1 MTMIKPINL
10 CQFIFPLVGLF
21 WILLISAGCAHNDMQ
36 GKAFSE
42 QTVQASSTLEK
53 KGDLVKA
60 VEELKIAL
68 VVDPDNS
75 KAREELNRMTVK
87 RNLEADKHLKAGIA
101 VRDSNPQGARKEFV
115 AALRIRSDY
124 PEAVTALRG
133 LQLESAEAVLQART
147 KREAKLAATRVHAKT
162 EADEEEM
169 DGVEYSL
176 DIAIPAFESGD
187 YNTAIHEFGKMKA
200 RYPNDPDIKLYL
212 DRSWYNSGI
221 AWFTKKD
228 FHRALT
234 SFAKVPKGFE
244 RVDEYVARCRSALK
258 TPEGGKVKPAQKKRR

>member
-10 CQFIFPLVGLF
+10 CQFILPIVGLF
-21 WILLISAGCAHNDMQ
+21 WILLMSAGCAHNDAQ
-36 GKAFSE
+36 EKAFSE

-75 KAREELNRMTVK
+75 KAREELNRITVK

-101 VRDSNPQGARKEFV
+101 VRNSNPQGARKEFV
-115 AALRIRSDY
+115 AALRIRGDY

-162 EADEEEM
+162 EADEDEM

-176 DIAIPAFESGD
+176 DIAISAFESGD
-187 YNTAIHEFGKMKA
+187 YNTAIREFGKMKA
-200 RYPNDPDIKLYL
+200 RYPNDTDIQLYL

-221 AWFTKKD
+221 ASFTKKD

-244 RVDEYVARCRSALK
+244 RVDEYVAKCRSALK
-258 TPEGGKVKPAQKKRR
+258 IPEGEKVKQAPKKR